1 MVFYFIILWKVNYVC
16 LELTKINLSSG
27 TGPCIYQ
34 NIGGE
39 GGIVKLKEEKLQ
51 RKILPFDQNYC
62 PLIYTCQI
70 YSIS

>member
-16 LELTKINLSSG
+16 LELTKIDLSSG

-39 GGIVKLKEEKLQ
+39 WGIVKLKEEKLQ
-51 RKILPFDQNYC
+51 RKYFRWTKIIVHLYIPA
-62 PLIYTCQI
+62 
-70 YSIS
+70 

>member
-16 LELTKINLSSG
+16 LELTKIDLSSG

-39 GGIVKLKEEKLQ
+39 WGIVKLKEEKLQ
-51 RKILPFDQNYC
+51 RKI
-62 PLIYTCQI
+62 IVH
-70 YSIS
+70 